1 MENLKELYN
10 NDNKKDNINLTFL
23 YLDENNGVYSIKNK
37 IETVEN
43 GIIDR
48 ERQLYIIKENQYNM
62 LQKHKLISL
71 SYFNVDLNKNNIDN
85 FINNKIAT
93 NFFTKLEIVDTIR
106 LNPSLNIF
114 KKLNSIFYI
123 YKVISPSNN
132 TTRKIFITTDK
143 NRKTRRLQN

>member
-1 MENLKELYN
+1 MENLKSLYN
-10 NDNKKDNINLTFL
+10 SSKKDDINLTFL

-37 IETVEN
+37 IESVEN
-43 GIIDR
+43 GTLDR

-62 LQKHKLISL
+62 LQKHKLINL
-71 SYFNVDLNKNNIDN
+71 SYFNIDLSKNNIDDL
-85 FINNKIAT
+85 INNKIST

-123 YKVISPSNN
+123 YKVISPNNN
-132 TTRKIFITTDK
+132 TTRKIFITTEK

>member
-1 MENLKELYN
+1 MENLKSLYN
-10 NDNKKDNINLTFL
+10 SSKKDDINLTFL
-23 YLDENNGVYSIKNK
+23 YLDQNNDLYSIKNK
-37 IETVEN
+37 IESVEN

-62 LQKHKLISL
+62 LQKHKLINL
-71 SYFNVDLNKNNIDN
+71 SYFNIDLSKNNIDDL
-85 FINNKIAT
+85 INNKIST

>member
-1 MENLKELYN
+1 MENLKSLYN
-10 NDNKKDNINLTFL
+10 SSKKDDINLTFL

-37 IETVEN
+37 IESVEN
-43 GIIDR
+43 GTIDR

-62 LQKHKLISL
+62 LQKHKLINL
-71 SYFNVDLNKNNIDN
+71 SYFNIDLSKNNIDDLV
-85 FINNKIAT
+85 NNKIST

-123 YKVISPSNN
+123 YKVISPNNN
-132 TTRKIFITTDK
+132 TTRKIFITTEK

>member
-23 YLDENNGVYSIKNK
+23 YLDENKEIYSIKNK

-71 SYFNVDLNKNNIDN
+71 SYFNVNLNKNNIDN

>member
-1 MENLKELYN
+1 MENLKSLYN
-10 NDNKKDNINLTFL
+10 SSKKDDINLTFL

-37 IETVEN
+37 IESVEN
-43 GIIDR
+43 GTIDR

-62 LQKHKLISL
+62 LQKHKLINL
-71 SYFNVDLNKNNIDN
+71 SYFNIDLSKNNIDDL
-85 FINNKIAT
+85 INNKIST

-114 KKLNSIFYI
+114 KKLNNIFYI
-123 YKVISPSNN
+123 YKVISPNNN
-132 TTRKIFITTDK
+132 TTRKIFITTEK

>member
-1 MENLKELYN
+1 
-10 NDNKKDNINLTFL
+10 LTFL

-37 IETVEN
+37 IESVEN
-43 GIIDR
+43 GTIDR

-62 LQKHKLISL
+62 LQKHKLINL
-71 SYFNVDLNKNNIDN
+71 SYFNIDLSKNNIDDL
-85 FINNKIAT
+85 INNKIST

-123 YKVISPSNN
+123 YKVISPNNN
-132 TTRKIFITTDK
+132 TTRKIFITTEK

>member
-1 MENLKELYN
+1 MENLESLYN
-10 NDNKKDNINLTFL
+10 SSKKDDINLTFL
-23 YLDENNGVYSIKNK
+23 YLDQNNDVYSIKNK
-37 IETVEN
+37 IELVEN

-62 LQKHKLISL
+62 LQKHKLINL
-71 SYFNVDLNKNNIDN
+71 SYFNVDLSKNNIDDL
-85 FINNKIAT
+85 INNKIAT

-123 YKVISPSNN
+123 YKVISPNNN
-132 TTRKIFITTDK
+132 TTRKIFITTEK

>member
-1 MENLKELYN
+1 MENLKSLYN
-10 NDNKKDNINLTFL
+10 SSKKDDINLTFL
-23 YLDENNGVYSIKNK
+23 YLDQNNDVYSIKNK
-37 IETVEN
+37 IESVEN

-62 LQKHKLISL
+62 LQKHKLINL
-71 SYFNVDLNKNNIDN
+71 SYFNIDLSKNNIDDL
-85 FINNKIAT
+85 INNKIST

>member
-1 MENLKELYN
+1 MENLKSLYN
-10 NDNKKDNINLTFL
+10 SSKNDDINLTFL

-37 IETVEN
+37 IESVEN
-43 GIIDR
+43 GTIDR

-62 LQKHKLISL
+62 LQKHKLINL
-71 SYFNVDLNKNNIDN
+71 SYFNIDLSKNNIDDL
-85 FINNKIAT
+85 INNKIST

-123 YKVISPSNN
+123 YKVISPNNN
-132 TTRKIFITTDK
+132 TTRKIFITTEK

>member
-1 MENLKELYN
+1 MENLESLYN
-10 NDNKKDNINLTFL
+10 SSKKDDINLTFL
-23 YLDENNGVYSIKNK
+23 YLDQNNDVYSIKNK
-37 IETVEN
+37 IELVEN

-62 LQKHKLISL
+62 LQKHKLINL
-71 SYFNVDLNKNNIDN
+71 SYFNIDLSKNNIDDL
-85 FINNKIAT
+85 INNKIST

>member
-1 MENLKELYN
+1 MENLKSLYN
-10 NDNKKDNINLTFL
+10 SSKKDDINLTFL
-23 YLDENNGVYSIKNK
+23 YLDQNNDVYSIKNK
-37 IETVEN
+37 IESVEN

-62 LQKHKLISL
+62 LQKHKLINL
-71 SYFNVDLNKNNIDN
+71 SYFNIDLSKNNIDDL
-85 FINNKIAT
+85 INNKIST

-123 YKVISPSNN
+123 YKVISPNNN

>member
-1 MENLKELYN
+1 MENLESLYN
-10 NDNKKDNINLTFL
+10 SSKKDDINLTFL
-23 YLDENNGVYSIKNK
+23 YLDQNNDVYSIKNK
-37 IETVEN
+37 IELVEN

-62 LQKHKLISL
+62 LQKHKLINL
-71 SYFNVDLNKNNIDN
+71 SYFNVDLSKNNIDDL
-85 FINNKIAT
+85 INNKITT

-123 YKVISPSNN
+123 YKVISPNNN
-132 TTRKIFITTDK
+132 TTRKIFITTEK

>member
-1 MENLKELYN
+1 MENLKSLYN
-10 NDNKKDNINLTFL
+10 SSKKDDINLTFL

-37 IETVEN
+37 IESVEN
-43 GIIDR
+43 GTIDR

-62 LQKHKLISL
+62 LQKHKLINL
-71 SYFNVDLNKNNIDN
+71 SYFNIDLSKNNIDDL
-85 FINNKIAT
+85 INNKIST

-123 YKVISPSNN
+123 YKVISPNNN
-132 TTRKIFITTDK
+132 TTRKIFITTEK

>member
-1 MENLKELYN
+1 MENLKSLYN
-10 NDNKKDNINLTFL
+10 SSKKDDINLTFL

-37 IETVEN
+37 IESVEN
-43 GIIDR
+43 GTIDR

-62 LQKHKLISL
+62 LQKHKLINL
-71 SYFNVDLNKNNIDN
+71 SYFNIDLSKNNIDDL
-85 FINNKIAT
+85 INNKIST

-123 YKVISPSNN
+123 YKVISPNNN
-132 TTRKIFITTDK
+132 TTRKIFITPEK